1 MRRNAALFTEVPA
14 MYVLRLAVATLI
26 MSGLCFSLAK
36 EIGAGLR
43 TGKIRYGRGPGE
55 HFAHRK
61 QQPLMFW
68 LLLALFALFGAAS
81 VGVIAWVALVPISA

>member
-1 MRRNAALFTEVPA
+1 MRRNAALFMEVQA
-14 MYVLRLAVATLI
+14 MYALRLALVTLI
-26 MSGLCFSLAK
+26 MSGLCFSLVK

-61 QQPLMFW
+61 QQPLIFW
-68 LLLALFALFGAAS
+68 LLLALFVLFGAAS
-81 VGVIAWVALVPISA
+81 VGVIAWVALVLLSA

>member
-1 MRRNAALFTEVPA
+1 

-36 EIGAGLR
+36 EIGTGLR

-81 VGVIAWVALVPISA
+81 VGVIAWVALVPLSA